1 MGNISLEVQVDVNII
16 CGHTLNNQVHLL
28 CQLGAYLTIM
38 PGGKRVY
45 VTCIVTAPQT
55 VCHTEICMFSDG
67 DAENLYGYSN
77 LLYLSLF

>member
-1 MGNISLEVQVDVNII
+1 MGNISVEVQVDVNII

-28 CQLGAYLTIM
+28 CQLDAYLTIM
-38 PGGKRVY
+38 PGKKKGICNLY
-45 VTCIVTAPQT
+45 CYSTT

>member
-1 MGNISLEVQVDVNII
+1 MWPHIKQPSSFVLSTGCIFDRN
-16 CGHTLNNQVHLL
+16 
-28 CQLGAYLTIM
+28 AW
-38 PGGKRVY
+38 GGKRVY

-77 LLYLSLF
+77 VLYLSLF